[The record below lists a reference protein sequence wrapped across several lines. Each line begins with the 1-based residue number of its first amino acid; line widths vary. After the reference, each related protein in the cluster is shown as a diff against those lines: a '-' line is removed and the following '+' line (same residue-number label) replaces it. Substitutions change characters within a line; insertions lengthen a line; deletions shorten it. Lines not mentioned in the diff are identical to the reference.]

1 MKKVLNINKIK
12 NIFTYVAIVTV
23 VIVLTAPLFNIPAS
37 AKSTGG
43 LDEYGLKI
51 RNNSENLPSWYP
63 KSEDVFLPFHDPDV
77 SRVVDMADI
86 FTDEEEA
93 EMREKIIDITAKTN
107 KDIVVVTADSDYGLG
122 HELYCNDF
130 YDYNG
135 YGKGEEYEGICL
147 FICMDPENRGGWA
160 STFGSE
166 SRGLYTEVNANLLD
180 DDLYSYLGRGDY
192 GEGVL
197 DWIDNIGNL
206 FTKGVVFSPDWYPS
220 AEEKDTYVRTHNPEA
235 LRVVDNGKKD
245 GSYFS
250 QKEIENLTQ
259 KAKQISDDYGI
270 DVVIHT
276 TPNAFRMSNEQYTGD
291 FYYYNGYGL
300 GPDFDGVIL
309 CIFCDY
315 ASFYIYP
322 FGKVAETLQDTN
334 LKRLKGHLEDKL
346 YYYDMAETFLDEL
359 EHMEKTGRIPRDAG
373 QWLFCAIVSVLVG
386 AFVGKKFLNK
396 ARKNMVTVRSVY
408 GADNY
413 VTSSSDFR
421 TGNDTF
427 INRNVQKTKIPR
439 TTYSSGSSS
448 SRSSSSGRSTYH
460 SSSRGSSGRTHT
472 GSGRRF

>member
-1 MKKVLNINKIK
+1 MLYYQYIFLFRDLEHLGWLKEYTYIK
-12 NIFTYVAIVTV
+12 NLIVAFI
-23 VIVLTAPLFNIPAS
+23 S
-37 AKSTGG
+37 GG
-43 LDEYGLKI
+43 LLGSICETIYKILIYVSPLSKLNASLIITSSIIIITSLLTSIGIFDNFISKCRSGLI
-51 RNNSENLPSWYP
+51 IPTTGFAHSISSSL
-63 KSEDVFLPFHDPDV
+63 
-77 SRVVDMADI
+77 VDIKKMDS
-86 FTDEEEA
+86 EEE
-93 EMREKIIDITAKTN
+93 
-107 KDIVVVTADSDYGLG
+107 
-122 HELYCNDF
+122 H
-130 YDYNG
+130 
-135 YGKGEEYEGICL
+135 
-147 FICMDPENRGGWA
+147 
-160 STFGSE
+160 
-166 SRGLYTEVNANLLD
+166 
-180 DDLYSYLGRGDY
+180 
-192 GEGVL
+192 
-197 DWIDNIGNL
+197 
-206 FTKGVVFSPDWYPS
+206 
-220 AEEKDTYVRTHNPEA
+220 
-235 LRVVDNGKKD
+235 
-245 GSYFS
+245 
-250 QKEIENLTQ
+250 
-259 KAKQISDDYGI
+259 
-270 DVVIHT
+270 
-276 TPNAFRMSNEQYTGD
+276 D

-315 ASFYIYP
+315 GSFYIYP